1 MEAITTLARPFE
13 PLSNLSR
20 GTGYVDPLDDD
31 RPGDVVVVTTR
42 RAIGRV
48 ALVASEAA
56 SRFQREEVNH
66 DAMSWMFA
74 PRELFGG
81 ACAID
86 ACLDRDACLRG
97 VLVHGLSLGLDVSPE
112 FVDALT
118 AEDDDED
125 GTDGDEE
132 GYVESAETGAV
143 RLFTAMIAA
152 DDGFETVHAFHAS
165 FAVDAAE
172 MAGRL
177 HCRMGAA
184 MADARI
190 VEGFDP
196 SDPLVVA
203 LVSNAMADLLSIVAA
218 DPSSDL
224 AAGLDVNIEQRF
236 RSG

>member
-1 MEAITTLARPFE
+1 MEAITTLTKTFE
-13 PLSNLSR
+13 APSSVSLAY
-20 GTGYVDPLDDD
+20 GYVDPLADDA
-31 RPGDVVVVTTR
+31 PGDDVVVTTR

-56 SRFQREEVNH
+56 SRFQRERVSH
-66 DAMSWMFA
+66 DAMSWLFA

-97 VLVHGLSLGLDVSPE
+97 VLVHGLSLDLDVAPE
-112 FVDALT
+112 IVDALT

-125 GTDGDEE
+125 RTDGDEE
-132 GYVESAETGAV
+132 GYGDSAEPGAL

-152 DDGFETVHAFHAS
+152 YDGFETMHAFHAS
-165 FAVDAAE
+165 FATEPAE
-172 MAGRL
+172 VAGRL
-177 HCRMGAA
+177 YCRMGAA
-184 MADARI
+184 MANARI

-196 SDPLVVA
+196 SDPLVLA
-203 LVSNAMADLLSIVAA
+203 LVSNAMADLLSMVAA
-218 DPSSDL
+218 DPRSDL

-236 RSG
+236 HSG